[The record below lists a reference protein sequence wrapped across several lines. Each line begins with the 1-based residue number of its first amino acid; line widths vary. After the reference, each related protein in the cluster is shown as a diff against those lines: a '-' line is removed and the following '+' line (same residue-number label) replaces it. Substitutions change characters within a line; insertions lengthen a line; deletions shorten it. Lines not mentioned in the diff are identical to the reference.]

1 MVTMAK
7 YDNMKFRVLYLDPP
21 WTIPTPSKSKNG
33 GAKWFHEGKVLS
45 VEQLT
50 LASLPA
56 MDNSMIF
63 LWSTAS
69 NLHLAIP
76 TMAAWGFQYKT
87 CLIWVKVS
95 KAGNPIMGQGGFLR
109 HAHEQL
115 LVGVRGKVPIRDKTV
130 RSVIMTPPNRS
141 ACRKPVGVY
150 DIIERMVDGPYLE
163 LFARTRRPGWFVYGN
178 DVEGGSD
185 ISIPEWEVE

>member
-1 MVTMAK
+1 MAK
-7 YDNMKFRVLYLDPP
+7 YDNMKFRALYLDPP
-21 WTIPTPSKSKNG
+21 WEIPTPSASKSG
-33 GAKWFHEGKVLS
+33 GAKWFHDGHVLP
-45 VEQLT
+45 VQQLT
-50 LASLPA
+50 SARLPA

-76 TMAAWGFQYKT
+76 TMAAWGFHYKT

-115 LVGVRGKVPIRDKTV
+115 LVGVRGKVPIRDRAT
-130 RSVIMTPPNRS
+130 RSVIMTPPNRT
-141 ACRKPVGVY
+141 ACHKPMEVY

-163 LFARTRRPGWFVYGN
+163 LFSRTRRPGWFAHG
-178 DVEGGSD
+178 DQLEGGSD
-185 ISIPEWEVE
+185 IEIKEWENVK